1 MILVFF
7 VSLYFSEIIATTYIF
22 RDVFML
28 MLLMIQMLIA
38 LNSDA
43 DLVDSDAENG

>member
-1 MILVFF
+1 
-7 VSLYFSEIIATTYIF
+7 
-22 RDVFML
+22 ML

-43 DLVDSDAENG
+43 NLVDSDAELVDSDAEMVDSDVDYEDIADDN